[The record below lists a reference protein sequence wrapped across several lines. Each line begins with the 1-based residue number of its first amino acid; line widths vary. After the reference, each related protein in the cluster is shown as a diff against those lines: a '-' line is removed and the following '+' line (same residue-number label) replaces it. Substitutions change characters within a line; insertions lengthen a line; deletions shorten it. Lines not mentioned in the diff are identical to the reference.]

1 MVLGAGTYSVL
12 PLRTSPLTIN
22 LQVELARAV
31 SQVGFPAKRMHPVP
45 ENKLIS
51 DQRNSFR
58 MFG

>member
-1 MVLGAGTYSVL
+1 MVLGAGTYSAL
-12 PLRTSPLTIN
+12 SFRTSPLTMS

-31 SQVGFPAKRMHPVP
+31 LQVGFPSERPHPMR